1 MVLPRSETSCST
13 SPTRFAPVVG
23 IRSRSHRREYP
34 NGGLLLRIAAKEI
47 AFWKSFVTNHFLGQ
61 MPRLQNMR
69 QKCSQVGH
77 RTTQAPSQG
86 LNINR
91 SASLAS
97 LKVAHAFDS
106 RLDDYAIVIHGIAQR
121 MPWPCLRLHVCSEFS
136 VETCSTYSCTSIQA

>member
-1 MVLPRSETSCST
+1 MVVCSYELLQRKLHSGKVLSQT
-13 SPTRFAPVVG
+13 ISWVKCLDCRTCTRNAPKWG
-23 IRSRSHRREYP
+23 T
-34 NGGLLLRIAAKEI
+34 G
-47 AFWKSFVTNHFLGQ
+47 
-61 MPRLQNMR
+61 
-69 QKCSQVGH
+69 
-77 RTTQAPSQG
+77 QAPSPKPQA

-106 RLDDYAIVIHGIAQR
+106 RLDDYAIVIHGMAQR